1 MKKIHLNFLMK
12 NNMARKGK
20 MSSIRRKSNKLFN
33 YYQRDGSIKLN
44 KLNKKDRKQ
53 YISAK
58 QKVIKL
64 LQEENRLPKI
74 RKKINGE
81 WVILERKS
89 LD

>member
-1 MKKIHLNFLMK
+1 
-12 NNMARKGK
+12 MARKGK

-53 YISAK
+53 YISTK
-58 QKVIKL
+58 QKEIKL

-74 RKKINGE
+74 RRKINGE
-81 WVILERKS
+81 WVTLERS
-89 LD
+89 E